1 MPGLTNELV
10 NFEVRRNYEFYII
23 YDIFAAVNPS
33 GRSTPWIKIF
43 KWHFGVA

>member
-10 NFEVRRNYEFYII
+10 NFEFYII